1 MNNII
6 NLLTLEIKI
15 SKYLDKIKVYA
26 DNIYQYM
33 IKPNETDDI
42 NEIIDK
48 LETIPI
54 YVESLEKIIEKLE
67 LEYSRQL
74 SYKEEGDV

>member
-15 SKYLDKIKVYA
+15 SKCLDKIKVYA
-26 DNIYQYM
+26 DDIYQYM
-33 IKPNETDDI
+33 IKQKETDDI

-48 LETIPI
+48 LETIPT

-74 SYKEEGDV
+74 GYKEEGDV